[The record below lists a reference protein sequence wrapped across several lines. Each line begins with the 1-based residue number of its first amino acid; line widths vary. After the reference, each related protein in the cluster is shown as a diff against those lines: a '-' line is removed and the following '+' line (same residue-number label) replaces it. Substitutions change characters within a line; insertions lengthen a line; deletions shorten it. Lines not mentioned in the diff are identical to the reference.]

1 MPAKFIVFEG
11 IDGAGKSTLIKML
24 NDRMIDQGMKT
35 HLTAEP
41 TKNYIGKHIR
51 EILTGQR
58 EGHEKTIAS
67 LFLADRVDHLAH
79 SEYGIIQYLDK
90 DVNVLCDRYYLSSYA
105 YHVPHV
111 TLSWV
116 IDANSICAD
125 LRRPDYTF
133 FIDISV
139 EESLRRLTASR
150 AQLERFETLERITQ
164 VRANYMAAIDRVK
177 QDENI
182 VIIDGA
188 RQIDEVL
195 EDIWKYLKF

>member
-1 MPAKFIVFEG
+1 MSAKFIVFEG

-24 NDRMIDQGMKT
+24 NDRMIEKEMST

-58 EGHEKTIAS
+58 EGDEKTIAS
-67 LFLADRVDHLAH
+67 LFLADRVDHLVH
-79 SEYGIIQYLDK
+79 SEYGIIQYLEK
-90 DVNVLCDRYYLSSYA
+90 GVHVLCDRYYLSSYA

-111 TLSWV
+111 TLDWV
-116 IDANSICAD
+116 IDANSICAN

-139 EESLRRLTASR
+139 DESLRRLTASR
-150 AQLERFETLERITQ
+150 DQLERFETLERITQ
-164 VRANYMAAIDRVK
+164 VRTNYMAAIDRVK
-177 QDENI
+177 ANENI
-182 VIIDGA
+182 IIIDGV
-188 RQIDEVL
+188 RTVKEVL
-195 EDIWKYLKF
+195 EDICNHLKF